1 MSDVEHEQTEDDFA
15 VDITDIDKSGDN
27 ASDSRMPLSAKLLGV
42 SLEPRLSLRQRRRQL
57 IISGSIVVLAVFLI
71 PGRSVFVGSFVSGI
85 FLPPTPSPLTI
96 ITPWLDLFFLQGN
109 PTWC

>member
-57 IISGSIVVLAVFLI
+57 IISGSIVVLAVLLI
-71 PGRSVFVGSFVSGI
+71 LGSKAFVRDFVSGL
-85 FLPPTPSPLTI
+85 FMRPTPSPLTMRL
-96 ITPWLDLFFLQGN
+96 PRLDLF
-109 PTWC
+109 

>member
-57 IISGSIVVLAVFLI
+57 IISGSIVVLAVFLNL
-71 PGRSVFVGSFVSGI
+71 GRRASVGDLVSGI
-85 FLPPTPSPLTI
+85 FLRPPPTPSSKIAPVSH
-96 ITPWLDLFFLQGN
+96 P
-109 PTWC
+109 

>member
-27 ASDSRMPLSAKLLGV
+27 ASDSRMPLSAKLLSV

-57 IISGSIVVLAVFLI
+57 IISGSIVVLAVLLI
-71 PGRSVFVGSFVSGI
+71 LGRSAFVAGFGSCI
-85 FLPPTPSPLTI
+85 FSRPPPTPLTI
-96 ITPWLDLFFLQGN
+96 KTPRVS
-109 PTWC
+109 P

>member
-71 PGRSVFVGSFVSGI
+71 LGRSASVRDFLSGI
-85 FLPPTPSPLTI
+85 FFRPTPPPLPIISPRS
-96 ITPWLDLFFLQGN
+96 DLFARHGN
-109 PTWC
+109 